1 MVRFNIDSAFNM
13 DFFVYDT
20 SFRAGIRSDNKAHN
34 VNCRKMNGFLY
45 LFSGGVEIIDENK
58 SILVASSNDLVFIS
72 KNSSYRL
79 RYKGDARFSLI
90 NFNAKYPDGKEAK
103 FFDSISYLIVNDG
116 FDSKIENSLIAEGC
130 VIEGEVK
137 NCIIF
142 RGVKVGKGAK
152 LENCIIMQSGEIG
165 ENVSLDYVVA
175 DKNVSFKDGIT
186 LMGCRSF
193 PMVIGKGLTV

>member
-1 MVRFNIDSAFNM
+1 MDLLNKQVRTELFGM
-13 DFFVYDT
+13 DNPVYT
-20 SFRAGIRSDNKAHN
+20 KLR
-34 VNCRKMNGFLY
+34 
-45 LFSGGVEIIDENK
+45 DEMP
-58 SILVASSNDLVFIS
+58 
-72 KNSSYRL
+72 
-79 RYKGDARFSLI
+79 
-90 NFNAKYPDGKEAK
+90 AKY
-103 FFDSISYLIVNDG
+103 G